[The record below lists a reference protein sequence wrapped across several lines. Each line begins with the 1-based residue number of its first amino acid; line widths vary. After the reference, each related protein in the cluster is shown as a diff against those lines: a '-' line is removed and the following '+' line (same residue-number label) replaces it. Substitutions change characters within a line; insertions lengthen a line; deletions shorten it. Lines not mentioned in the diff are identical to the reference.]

1 MTEKYEV
8 VIGLE
13 VHVQLK
19 TKSKIF
25 CGCSTEFGA
34 EPNTHVCPVC
44 LGLPG
49 TLPVLNKKAVDYAI
63 MAGLALNCKINSYNK
78 FDRKNYFY
86 PDLPKAYQI
95 SQYDLPVG
103 EDGFIEI
110 DLEDGE
116 KKIGI
121 TRIHLEEDAGKLI
134 HEGNI
139 DRSTGS
145 LVDYNRTGVPLAE
158 IVSEPDMR
166 SPEEAYSYLNQLKK
180 IMEYIEVSDCNME
193 EGSLR
198 CDANVSIRP
207 MGEEKL
213 GVKTELKN
221 MNSFKAVEKG
231 LSYEIES
238 QKKLLDEGER
248 VLQETRTWEEE
259 LNKTVS
265 MRSKEEAHDYR
276 YFPEPDLVPLEIDK
290 KWENKIKDTL
300 PELPRDRKLRFINE
314 YKIPEYDAGIL
325 TDSSELANF
334 FEDTVQE
341 YNDPKNISNWI
352 MGEFLRLINEENML
366 IKDSKISG
374 KLLGSMLKLTNEGVI
389 SSKIAKTVFK
399 EMFNTG
405 KDPKTIVEEKGLK
418 QISDEG
424 KLDEIVEKII
434 SDNPEA
440 VEDIKNGK
448 NKAIGFLVGQVMK
461 ETRGKANPQMV
472 NELINEK
479 V

>member
-1 MTEKYEV
+1 
-8 VIGLE
+8 
-13 VHVQLK
+13 
-19 TKSKIF
+19 
-25 CGCSTEFGA
+25 
-34 EPNTHVCPVC
+34 
-44 LGLPG
+44 
-49 TLPVLNKKAVDYAI
+49 
-63 MAGLALNCKINSYNK
+63 
-78 FDRKNYFY
+78 
-86 PDLPKAYQI
+86 
-95 SQYDLPVG
+95 
-103 EDGFIEI
+103 
-110 DLEDGE
+110 
-116 KKIGI
+116 
-121 TRIHLEEDAGKLI
+121 
-134 HEGNI
+134 
-139 DRSTGS
+139 
-145 LVDYNRTGVPLAE
+145 
-158 IVSEPDMR
+158 
-166 SPEEAYSYLNQLKK
+166 
-180 IMEYIEVSDCNME
+180 
-193 EGSLR
+193 
-198 CDANVSIRP
+198 

-231 LSYEIES
+231 LVYEIER
-238 QKKLLDEGER
+238 QKKLLDEGEK
-248 VLQETRTWEEE
+248 VIQETRTWDEE

-341 YNDPKNISNWI
+341 CNDPKNISNWI